1 MKDNNI
7 NKKWKEL
14 NSIEQKTIQFIF
26 DKGDV
31 MTHQI
36 AEYIDRDRRTAQRI
50 LKKLENKELIEWVGT
65 SNKDPKN
72 NIFKNIAKM
81 LCSFYLPINVYIL
94 LSSGIISVGDT

>member
-1 MKDNNI
+1 MN
-7 NKKWKEL
+7 L
-14 NSIEQKTIQFIF
+14 QKC
-26 DKGDV
+26 V
-31 MTHQI
+31 
-36 AEYIDRDRRTAQRI
+36 
-50 LKKLENKELIEWVGT
+50 KKLENKELIEWVGT